1 MYKQLT
7 PAYAL
12 VKAAWVSRIKQKPTS
27 LVKSTNKHSYGI
39 AWCGANF
46 VISLH
51 NFKHPKV
58 GMPVFVCQLNRVLLS
73 CTEHNHNPFE
83 LAIHHF

>member
-27 LVKSTNKHSYGI
+27 LLKALINILMALLGV
-39 AWCGANF
+39 
-46 VISLH
+46 VPIS
-51 NFKHPKV
+51 
-58 GMPVFVCQLNRVLLS
+58 S
-73 CTEHNHNPFE
+73 
-83 LAIHHF
+83 